1 MASAKVSL
9 KLDAV
14 KQAVISSGSAISNAD
29 MTCKAVWEYCKKTK
43 SHHTALLASWFT
55 LPMRED
61 ALGKGKPVGCQALIA
76 SGKKDLVAIG
86 HFSQHMSV
94 WVSTHVEDAD
104 KAFAY
109 TKRAAGAGR
118 KKGQP
123 ARNEVSSSSAKSAK
137 DTTGLSPVGKR
148 AFAKLEES
156 KKRAENAV
164 VVSGITTEQAI
175 MLLEEQAKIN
185 HNTTAS
191 ALLASIRALML

>member
-43 SHHTALLASWFT
+43 MHHTALLASWFT
-55 LPMRED
+55 LPMRDD

-86 HFSQHMSV
+86 HFSQHMST

-104 KAFAY
+104 KVFAY
-109 TKRAAGAGR
+109 AKRAAGAGR
-118 KKGQP
+118 KKSQP
-123 ARNEVSSSSAKSAK
+123 SLKSATK
-137 DTTGLSPVGKR
+137 TDMTGLSPVGK
-148 AFAKLEES
+148 
-156 KKRAENAV
+156 KRAEGAV

>member
-43 SHHTALLASWFT
+43 MHHTALLASWFT

-76 SGKKDLVAIG
+76 SGKKELVAIG

-109 TKRAAGAGR
+109 AKRASGAGR
-118 KKGQP
+118 KSKGQP
-123 ARNEVSSSSAKSAK
+123 SAKSA
-137 DTTGLSPVGKR
+137 TNTPGLSSVGKR

-156 KKRAENAV
+156 RKKKEGTSFLAEGTV

-175 MLLEEQAKIN
+175 MLLEEQAKLA

>member
-1 MASAKVSL
+1 MARAKVSL

-43 SHHTALLASWFT
+43 MHHTALLASWFT
-55 LPMRED
+55 LPMRDD

-86 HFSQHMSV
+86 HFSQHMST
-94 WVSTHVEDAD
+94 WVSTHIEDVD

-109 TKRAAGAGR
+109 AKRAAGAGR
-118 KKGQP
+118 KSKGQP
-123 ARNEVSSSSAKSAK
+123 ASQSAK

-156 KKRAENAV
+156 KKRAEGAV

-175 MLLEEQAKIN
+175 MLLEEQAKLA

>member
-43 SHHTALLASWFT
+43 MHHTNLLASWFT
-55 LPMRED
+55 LPMRDD

-76 SGKKDLVAIG
+76 SGKKELVAIG
-86 HFSQHMSV
+86 HFSQHMST

-104 KAFAY
+104 KVFAY
-109 TKRAAGAGR
+109 AKRAAGAGR
-118 KKGQP
+118 KSKGQT
-123 ARNEVSSSSAKSAK
+123 AKKTS
-137 DTTGLSPVGKR
+137 DSGLSPVGKR

-156 KKRAENAV
+156 KKRAEDAV

-175 MLLEEQAKIN
+175 MLLEEQARIN

>member
-1 MASAKVSL
+1 
-9 KLDAV
+9 
-14 KQAVISSGSAISNAD
+14 
-29 MTCKAVWEYCKKTK
+29 
-43 SHHTALLASWFT
+43 
-55 LPMRED
+55 MRED

-76 SGKKDLVAIG
+76 SGKKELVAIG

-109 TKRAAGAGR
+109 AKRAAGAGR

-175 MLLEEQAKIN
+175 MLLEEQAKLA

>member
-43 SHHTALLASWFT
+43 MHHTNLLASWFT

-76 SGKKDLVAIG
+76 SGKKDLIAIG
-86 HFSQHMSV
+86 HFSQHMST

-109 TKRAAGAGR
+109 AKRAAGAGR

-123 ARNEVSSSSAKSAK
+123 SSKSAA
-137 DTTGLSPVGKR
+137 DTSGMSKVGKR

-156 KKRAENAV
+156 RKKAEGAV
-164 VVSGITTEQAI
+164 IVSGITTEQAI

>member
-43 SHHTALLASWFT
+43 MHHTALLASWFT

-86 HFSQHMSV
+86 HFSQHMST

-104 KAFAY
+104 KVFAY
-109 TKRAAGAGR
+109 AKRAAGAGR
-118 KKGQP
+118 KSKGQP
-123 ARNEVSSSSAKSAK
+123 ASQSAKG
-137 DTTGLSPVGKR
+137 TTGLSPVGKR

-156 KKRAENAV
+156 RKRAEDAI

-175 MLLEEQAKIN
+175 MLLEEQAKLA

>member
-43 SHHTALLASWFT
+43 MHHTALLASWFT

-86 HFSQHMSV
+86 HFSQHMST

-104 KAFAY
+104 KVFAY
-109 TKRAAGAGR
+109 AKRAAGAGR
-118 KKGQP
+118 KKSQP
-123 ARNEVSSSSAKSAK
+123 ALQSATNTHGMSK
-137 DTTGLSPVGKR
+137 VGKR

-156 KKRAENAV
+156 RKKAENAV

>member
-14 KQAVISSGSAISNAD
+14 KQAVISSGLAISNAD

-43 SHHTALLASWFT
+43 MHHTALLASWFT

-86 HFSQHMSV
+86 HFSQHMST

-104 KAFAY
+104 KVFAY
-109 TKRAAGAGR
+109 AKRASGAGR

-123 ARNEVSSSSAKSAK
+123 ASQSATKTS
-137 DTTGLSPVGKR
+137 DSGLSPVGRR

-175 MLLEEQAKIN
+175 MLLEEQAKLA